1 MIFEGNCAEQC
12 FSMAQSGYVVRF
24 ETPGARATLA
34 PREEML
40 GESQRTWV
48 QLWQP
53 LPASRVVPPL
63 SLIVQHRCDSFIRA
77 MGATL
82 EALIAAFCRLD
93 KSLSC
98 CWEKGWLVGAV
109 GIELEATLKAR
120 KLLIPLNAEN
130 AKKSEFAQMR
140 YTAGTRELEMVEGR
154 SRIGFKEHWH
164 PSRDECRDSH
174 PSRKIKWLAV

>member
-109 GIELEATLKAR
+109 GIEPRVLAANRTAR
-120 KLLIPLNAEN
+120 TTASRRGALMTAFCVYKLDIHNLI
-130 AKKSEFAQMR
+130 
-140 YTAGTRELEMVEGR
+140 
-154 SRIGFKEHWH
+154 
-164 PSRDECRDSH
+164 
-174 PSRKIKWLAV
+174 